1 MSHRSKREVAPATPQ
16 ALSPAVPWS
25 RGAVKPGFAFP
36 PSGEAMALPP
46 VTGQHHR
53 AEYYFVRFPI
63 WSLDGPRQ
71 SIYIQRS
78 IRASLSGYVSLL
90 QNGQTSLPVSDS
102 PKGPD
107 FAASGSKDKTVI
119 NIDDGDVV
127 RTEKRLSWMPDED
140 VRLVSAW
147 LFHSNEPINGNGKKN
162 DQYWGDVHVD
172 YNNTTPPNRK
182 RKVKHL
188 RDRWQ
193 KIKRW
198 VGFFCGSWKKATT
211 IYVSGQSDDQ
221 LREKA
226 LQFYLDDYKE
236 GPFTVMHCWKIM
248 KDEPKWL
255 AILDQHKNSNKRKLD
270 DGGIGD
276 NMKKPEDASEKE
288 RPIGTKE
295 AKKQC
300 MGKGKKIRRR
310 TLDWMRR

>member
-1 MSHRSKREVAPATPQ
+1 MT
-16 ALSPAVPWS
+16 
-25 RGAVKPGFAFP
+25 
-36 PSGEAMALPP
+36 LPP
-46 VTGQHHR
+46 GYWTAPPPQSTPFCSPYGAWMGPVPTPDGQGSQYTSNDPL
-53 AEYYFVRFPI
+53 ES
-63 WSLDGPRQ
+63 SLR
-71 SIYIQRS
+71 
-78 IRASLSGYVSLL
+78 GYVSIL

-102 PKGPD
+102 PKGSD
-107 FAASGSKDKTVI
+107 FAALGSKDKTDI

-127 RTEKRLSWMPDED
+127 RTEKRLLWMPDED

-147 LFHSNEPINGNGKKN
+147 LFHSNDPINGNGKKN
-162 DQYWGDVHVD
+162 DQYWGDVHAD

-198 VGFFCGSWKKATT
+198 VGFFCGSWKKATS

-221 LREKA
+221 LREKT

-236 GPFTVMHCWKIM
+236 GPFIVMHCWKIM
-248 KDEPKWL
+248 KDEPRWL
-255 AILDQHKNSNKRKLD
+255 AILDEHENSNKRKLD
-270 DGGIGD
+270 DGGVGD
-276 NMKKPEDASEKE
+276 NMKRPEDTSEKE

-295 AKKQC
+295 AKKQR
-300 MGKGKKIRRR
+300 MGKGKTRRR